1 MGIKLSGSSQ
11 PTGNAPAPSGQPAP
25 GPAHDPYASPHLT
38 TGQKILK
45 WSRWTLAF
53 LTIVYA
59 IAVAVLVWLIEY
71 DAEDHH
77 LTSVMMY
84 LPQYL
89 LLLPLFILVPLS
101 LIWMRLIVIQAIVA
115 IYVLFFFMDYITA
128 GPKTAEGVT
137 IKVLTSNTG
146 QHHGETIQEFG
157 ERNDPDIIVLQDAG
171 GRGRFYTNMFPT
183 LHARGHDQFLVLSKY
198 EIEDGGILHD
208 LLDQE
213 DRPVAAWF
221 KLKIGEQGLYLFNV
235 HMPTPRDQ
243 LQAVKGFGILGSV
256 AHRLKKGGHADKVY
270 LENKDFFKHQLELAK
285 QIVATA
291 AESDLPFIVAG
302 DFNVPTH
309 GRSYHTYKRAW
320 REAFAEVGSGY
331 GYTFPG
337 DAKKGISIPP
347 WLRLDNIY
355 CSKELTPVSAVV
367 DAGRGSQHLAMIAE
381 LQLPR

>member
-1 MGIKLSGSSQ
+1 MGIKLSGGNQ
-11 PTGNAPAPSGQPAP
+11 APGNAPANDPA
-25 GPAHDPYASPHLT
+25 ANQRLT
-38 TGQKILK
+38 MGQKILK

-59 IAVAVLVWLIEY
+59 IAVIVVVWLIEY
-71 DAEDHH
+71 DAEDSH

-84 LPQYL
+84 MPQYIW
-89 LLLPLFILVPLS
+89 LLPLFVLVPLS

-115 IYVLFFFMDYITA
+115 VYVLFFFMDYVTA
-128 GPKTAEGVT
+128 GPQTAGGVT

-146 QHHGETIQEFG
+146 QHHGKTIQEFG
-157 ERNDPDIIVLQDAG
+157 ERNDPDIVVLQDAAR
-171 GRGRFYTNMFPT
+171 RGPEYTNMFPT
-183 LHARGHDQFLVLSKY
+183 FHARGHDQFLLLSKY
-198 EIEDGGILHD
+198 EIEDGGIMPD
-208 LLDQE
+208 LVDEE

-221 KLKIGEQGLYLFNV
+221 KLKVGGQGLYLFAV

-243 LQAVKGFGILGSV
+243 LQAAKGFGILGSV
-256 AHRLKKGGHADKVY
+256 AHRVKKGGHAAKVY
-270 LENKDFFKHQLELAK
+270 TDAKVFFKHQLDLAEK
-285 QIVATA
+285 LVDEA
-291 AESDLPFIVAG
+291 DLPFIVAG

-309 GRSYHTYKRAW
+309 KRAW
-320 REAFAEVGSGY
+320 REAFAEAGSGY

-337 DAKKGISIPP
+337 DAKKGPINIWP

-355 CSKELTPVSAVV
+355 CSKDMTPISASV